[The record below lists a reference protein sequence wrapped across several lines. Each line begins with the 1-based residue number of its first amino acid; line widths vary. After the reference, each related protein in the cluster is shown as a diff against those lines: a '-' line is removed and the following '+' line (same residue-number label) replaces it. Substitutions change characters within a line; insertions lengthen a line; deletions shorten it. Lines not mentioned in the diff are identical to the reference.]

1 MCGSERT
8 YLAFVAE
15 LRANAVAGDGGDP
28 TPPGVLYRCENKRV
42 AEKGFC
48 NTMKTKARC
57 PEGDA
62 EMHACVELAQSLE
75 KRVEPGLTVRAAWQ
89 SWRKIPDGKLITTGR
104 WCRLGAGGRF

>member
-8 YLAFVAE
+8 YIGFVGE
-15 LRANAVAGDGGDP
+15 LRANGVAENSGDP

-57 PEGDA
+57 AEGGA
-62 EMHACVELAQSLE
+62 EIQRC
-75 KRVEPGLTVRAAWQ
+75 
-89 SWRKIPDGKLITTGR
+89 
-104 WCRLGAGGRF
+104 

>member
-8 YLAFVAE
+8 YLEFVAE
-15 LRANAVAGDGGDP
+15 VRADGVAGNGGDP
-28 TPPGVLYRCENKRV
+28 YTPGVLYRCENKRV

-62 EMHACVELAQSLE
+62 EMHACVELAHSLE
-75 KRVEPGLTVRAAWQ
+75 K
-89 SWRKIPDGKLITTGR
+89 
-104 WCRLGAGGRF
+104 